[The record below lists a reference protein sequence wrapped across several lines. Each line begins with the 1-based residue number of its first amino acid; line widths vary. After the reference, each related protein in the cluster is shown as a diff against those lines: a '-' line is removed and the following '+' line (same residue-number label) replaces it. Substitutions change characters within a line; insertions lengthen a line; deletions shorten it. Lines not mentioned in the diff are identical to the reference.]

1 MTGAANIE
9 LTNNAE
15 ISSLFDSYISVHC
28 EMVMATTKW
37 SRRTMSKNPLDTLTT
52 PRRALTVAE
61 FCESFRIC
69 RSTAYNL
76 MSRGE
81 LRTVK
86 LGRRRLVPV
95 DVAEALLRSEVTP
108 SSARA

>member
-1 MTGAANIE
+1 MTRAPNVE

-28 EMVMATTKW
+28 EMVMANTKW
-37 SRRTMSKNPLDTLTT
+37 SRRTMSKNPLATSPT
-52 PRRALTVAE
+52 PRRALTVTE
-61 FCESFRIC
+61 FCESFRVC

-76 MSRGE
+76 ISRGE
-81 LRTVK
+81 LHTVK

-95 DVAEALLRSEVTP
+95 DVAEALLRPEATP
-108 SSARA
+108 SSAQA